1 MAMKSALCK
10 LLSVLLPVVA
20 AFTLAWP
27 VQALEVPPYEGQ
39 VNDRAGFLAEAD
51 RARLNAEMQALQQ
64 RTGVRVTLLTIPTLA
79 GEELNAFFLKTAQT
93 WGEAVAGGDKDI
105 LLLVSAKEG
114 AVRMAVGEGLDKGL
128 YNRILTD
135 EIFPYFKANRP
146 GEGLASGLTAMARA
160 AETGAFTPG
169 ATARELAAAAKPSA
183 AKPSAAKPSAAKP
196 ASAQAGAGQ
205 AEDDPW
211 QGLKWRAFVACLIGL
226 IAGFFLGIVSL
237 VWWWVPGVA
246 GALAGGGMAA
256 VKGGALDV
264 VVCAVVGMLTAT
276 LFAKLFVLLKIFPSF
291 DRTSDED

>member
-1 MAMKSALCK
+1 MHRLLFRRMAAAL
-10 LLSVLLPVVA
+10 LFVVA
-20 AFTLAWP
+20 ALMLTAP

-169 ATARELAAAAKPSA
+169 ATARELAASRRATAETAPRE
-183 AKPSAAKPSAAKP
+183 
-196 ASAQAGAGQ
+196 ASGGKQPTFMDVLIVG
-205 AEDDPW
+205 
-211 QGLKWRAFVACLIGL
+211 CL
-226 IAGFFLGIVSL
+226 AGFFVGLFLKFFAS
-237 VWWWVPGVA
+237 VWWIPGVA
-246 GALAGGGMAA
+246 GALVAGGMAA
-256 VKGGALDV
+256 VKGSLPVIVASALL
-264 VVCAVVGMLTAT
+264 GMLSAV
-276 LFAKLFVLLKIFPSF
+276 LFAKLFDWLGFSIFESRDDD
-291 DRTSDED
+291 DR

>member
-1 MAMKSALCK
+1 MAAMKSVLCR
-10 LLSVLLPVVA
+10 LLSVLLLVVA

-27 VQALEVPPYEGQ
+27 AQALEVPPYEGQ

-169 ATARELAAAAKPSA
+169 ATARELAAA
-183 AKPSAAKPSAAKP
+183 KP
-196 ASAQAGAGQ
+196 AAQAGTGQ
-205 AEDDPW
+205 ASAETAPREASGGKQPTFMDVLIV
-211 QGLKWRAFVACLIGL
+211 GCL
-226 IAGFFLGIVSL
+226 AGFFVGLFLKFFAS
-237 VWWWVPGVA
+237 VWWIPGVA
-246 GALAGGGMAA
+246 GALVAGGIAA
-256 VKGGALDV
+256 KNSLPVIVACALL
-264 VVCAVVGMLTAT
+264 GMLSAV
-276 LFAKLFVLLKIFPSF
+276 LFAKLFDWLGFSIFESRDDD
-291 DRTSDED
+291 DR

>member
-183 AKPSAAKPSAAKP
+183 AKPSAAKP